1 MHTEFLWRNL
11 KEIEHL
17 EVLGVNGRL
26 ILKID
31 LKAIGCDGVDWIYL
45 AKEKAMWL
53 DLVIALIKFWVS

>member
-1 MHTEFLWRNL
+1 MHAEFLWRNL

-31 LKAIGCDGVDWIYL
+31 LKEMGCDGVEWNDL
-45 AKEKAMWL
+45 AMWL